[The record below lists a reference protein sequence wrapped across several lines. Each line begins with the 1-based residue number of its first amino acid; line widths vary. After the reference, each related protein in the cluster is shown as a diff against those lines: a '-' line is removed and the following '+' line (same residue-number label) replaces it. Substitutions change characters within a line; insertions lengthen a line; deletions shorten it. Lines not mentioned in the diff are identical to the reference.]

1 MARRRQPAVPSAQ
14 PVRRRRAV
22 NTDSLR
28 TAADDFLSRFGG
40 LVDEIVALRESLE
53 LAQQENVRLNA
64 ELAEGI
70 ELFRAARALVVSAEA
85 PARARGRRP
94 VRATAPASAARRGRG
109 RTPAAATRGTA
120 RARRAASN
128 GRVTPAAVTADVVR
142 AVIGRMGT
150 ATAGEIAEQITKAGT
165 PVSGRAI
172 RHIAKVAGAVA
183 RPGDGGRM
191 VYALS

>member
-1 MARRRQPAVPSAQ
+1 MARRRQPVVAST
-14 PVRRRRAV
+14 PVRRKRAV
-22 NTDSLR
+22 KADSLR

-40 LVDEIVALRESLE
+40 LVDEIVALREALE
-53 LAQQENVRLNA
+53 LAQQENIRLNA

-70 ELFRAARALVVSAEA
+70 ALFRDARALVVSAEA
-85 PARARGRRP
+85 PTRARGRGAA
-94 VRATAPASAARRGRG
+94 RAATPAPAARRGRG
-109 RTPAAATRGTA
+109 RTPVAATRGA
-120 RARRAASN
+120 GRARRAASN

-183 RPGDGGRM
+183 RPGDSGRM